1 MLVYRQKITFKL
13 LETIGKLQNIKWTQ
27 QIASECSY
35 TQRRGREWSGSG
47 GGCQRNINYSDSN
60 EIIGL
65 SDRVFPSSGW
75 LYIDGCEWS
84 GNEMLSVKW
93 RSEELSNSM
102 KSLVNSFVMLCE
114 FEKWHVNVLPS
125 IFHILALSVYEHPW
139 HNDGDS
145 PTTLFRYLWH
155 RNWKCW
161 QLNSTLI
168 LLPSILLT
176 HLNSLIDYMG
186 NLRLRL

>member
-1 MLVYRQKITFKL
+1 MLVYRQKIIFKL
-13 LETIGKLQNIKWTQ
+13 LEIIGKLQNIKWTQ

-35 TQRRGREWSGSG
+35 TQRREWSGSG

-75 LYIDGCEWS
+75 LYIDGCVWS

-114 FEKWHVNVLPS
+114 FEKWHENVLPS
-125 IFHILALSVYEHPW
+125 IFHIIALCVWASLAWRWRQPDDTFPISMASQLKMLTAQLGSHPPPPPCSSW
-139 HNDGDS
+139 HIW
-145 PTTLFRYLWH
+145 TRW
-155 RNWKCW
+155 
-161 QLNSTLI
+161 STI
-168 LLPSILLT
+168 WGICV
-176 HLNSLIDYMG
+176 
-186 NLRLRL
+186 